1 MAQHRSITL
10 PPTGVVRGIYLAAV
24 ARDNAV
30 VWQTASSSVVES
42 RETWP
47 EGTAGLS
54 NTPANPERLG
64 WVRLTP
70 T

>member
-1 MAQHRSITL
+1 MPQHRSITL

-24 ARDNAV
+24 ARDGSV

-42 RETWP
+42 RDTWP
-47 EGTAGLS
+47 DGTAGLTP
-54 NTPANPERLG
+54 TPA
-64 WVRLTP
+64 P